1 MRLMDSLPFHP
12 ISVIPGLDPGTS
24 FQEQNG
30 WHQDFS
36 LKSSR
41 KPQTGGT
48 RIKSGYECVREDAL
62 SVWCKSA
69 PEEVTAPKSKVTAS
83 P

>member
-1 MRLMDSLPFHP
+1 MP
-12 ISVIPGLDPGTS
+12 SVNL
-24 FQEQNG
+24 
-30 WHQDFS
+30 
-36 LKSSR
+36 LK
-41 KPQTGGT
+41 GGT